1 MTYRSWRFWSAHS
14 IHSQPEV
21 TKGRVYFGKNPRLC
35 VNSAEKTELSTVLI
49 IISNLTFKEFGLD
62 ESLLE
67 GVAASGYENATPVQ
81 EQVIPLILQGKDIIA
96 SAQTGTGKTAAFLLP
111 IINRLLAS
119 RHDDQINALVIVP
132 TRELAIQIAQNLEGL
147 AYFTPI
153 SSIAVYGGGDGSN
166 FSTEKQALSR
176 GADIVIC
183 TPGRMIAHLNMGYVR
198 TQGLQ
203 YLVLDEAD
211 RMLDMGFFDDIMK
224 IISFLP
230 PKRQNLLFSATMP
243 VKIRDL
249 ARKILHEPEEI
260 NIAISKPP
268 AKIVQQAFVVY
279 EQQKIPLVKW
289 LLKTTN
295 LKSTLIFCSKK
306 HNVKQLAIEL
316 KRSKFNVKEIHS
328 DLEQAEREQV
338 LLEFRSQRLP
348 ILVATDILSRGIDI
362 DNIEMVINYDVPNDG
377 EDYIHRIGRTARA
390 ETDGVAFTFISE
402 KEQNKF
408 RIIEELLGNP
418 VNKAAVPEQFGPAPE
433 YSPRGGGRG
442 KSRRPPGRGGSGG
455 GGGHHRGPGGSGGGG
470 HHRGSG
476 GGQGGGQHH
485 GSAGGHTNHGGG
497 GHQQRNPRP
506 SGGAGAPSGGSAAA
520 GSGAV

>member
-1 MTYRSWRFWSAHS
+1 M
-14 IHSQPEV
+14 
-21 TKGRVYFGKNPRLC
+21 
-35 VNSAEKTELSTVLI
+35 
-49 IISNLTFKEFGLD
+49 TFKEFGLD

-243 VKIRDL
+243 TKIRDL

-268 AKIVQQAFVVY
+268 AKIVQTAYVVY

-289 LLKTTN
+289 LLKTSN

-408 RIIEELLGNP
+408 RTIEELLGNP
-418 VNKAAVPEQFGPAPE
+418 VNKAELPEQFGPAPE

-442 KSRRPPGRGGSGG
+442 RSRGPGGPGGGHGRGGGGGGHQRGSGGNGSGG
-455 GGGHHRGPGGSGGGG
+455 GGHQRGSGGGQGGHQRGPGGSGGG
-470 HHRGSG
+470 HS
-476 GGQGGGQHH
+476 
-485 GSAGGHTNHGGG
+485 NHGGG
-497 GHQQRNPRP
+497 GHQRRDARP
-506 SGGAGAPSGGSAAA
+506 SGGHPGAPGGGSAA
-520 GSGAV
+520 SGGGAA